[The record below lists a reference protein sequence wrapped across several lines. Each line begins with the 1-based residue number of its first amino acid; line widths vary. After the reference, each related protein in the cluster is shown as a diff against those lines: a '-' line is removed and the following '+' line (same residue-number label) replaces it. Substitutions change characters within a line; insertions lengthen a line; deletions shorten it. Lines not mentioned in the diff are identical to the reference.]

1 MNYYTY
7 QQRQYGASIQ
17 VQEHTTPAEQ
27 AEFWQAWHAAS
38 DTDEL
43 AAYIRDHLNARKAA

>member
-1 MNYYTY
+1 VNYYTY
-7 QQRQYGASIQ
+7 QQRQQDASYQ
-17 VQEHTTPAEQ
+17 VQEHCTPADQ

-43 AAYIRDHLNARKAA
+43 AAYIRDHLRSKAA